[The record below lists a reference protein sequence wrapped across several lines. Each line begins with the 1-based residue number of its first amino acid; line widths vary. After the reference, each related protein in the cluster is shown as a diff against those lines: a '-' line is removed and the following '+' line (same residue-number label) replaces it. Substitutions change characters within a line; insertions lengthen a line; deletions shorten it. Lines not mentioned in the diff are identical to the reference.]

1 MFKVHGFLNDKMVM
15 KQRMEHLPRNG
26 DTMRLTGERYA
37 KVTEVIWCMDEQ
49 DDTPSFEGQR
59 VNLRMVSITP
69 DDQDAERRAN
79 RQRRED
85 LTTKHGGNSAVRVDA
100 NVRHEIREGLKW
112 ETANS
117 AGTGTKTAKRAM
129 LIGLIRAQTLGRQ
142 TWRFTHRRVMT
153 TGLLQ
158 G

>member
-1 MFKVHGFLNDKMVM
+1 MFKVHGFLDGKMVM

-69 DDQDAERRAN
+69 DD
-79 RQRRED
+79 
-85 LTTKHGGNSAVRVDA
+85 
-100 NVRHEIREGLKW
+100 
-112 ETANS
+112 
-117 AGTGTKTAKRAM
+117 
-129 LIGLIRAQTLGRQ
+129 
-142 TWRFTHRRVMT
+142 
-153 TGLLQ
+153 
-158 G
+158 